1 MTALLEQT
9 RVINGDLLHTKR
21 IDLGMYDRMIEFGV
35 IDNESR
41 VELLDGILMEL
52 EEMKPPHMF
61 RVKRMYD
68 RVLKQFEGRSV
79 TLNQSPIELPSDG
92 RPQPDIA
99 LLRSDFP
106 EDQYAQPEDVLLVV
120 EVAET
125 TLTRDREFK
134 SFIYA
139 RDGIPEYWIVNLKT
153 NRLEIYRDPTSQGF
167 KTTFQIDAGQSQTC
181 LAFPNDPIDW
191 S

>member
-9 RVINGDLLHTKR
+9 KVINEDLLHTKR
-21 IDLGMYDRMIEFGV
+21 IDLAMYDRMIESGV

-52 EEMKPPHMF
+52 EEMKPAHMF
-61 RVKRMYD
+61 RVKRIYD
-68 RVLKQFEGRSV
+68 RVVRQFEGRSV
-79 TLNQSPIELPSDG
+79 VLNQSPIELPSDG
-92 RPQPDIA
+92 RPQPDVA
-99 LLRSDFP
+99 LLHSNFP
-106 EDQYAQPEDVLLVV
+106 EDQYAQPEDVLLVI

-134 SFIYA
+134 SFMYA
-139 RDGIPEYWIVNLKT
+139 RDGISEYWIINLKT
-153 NRLEIYRDPTSQGF
+153 NQLEVYRDPDEERYRTSF
-167 KTTFQIDAGQSQTC
+167 VVTAGQAQTC